1 MSKKTSDGESR
12 MGRLTNGER
21 TPPLL
26 REKLIAKLQGAVE
39 AAQRKRTPPY
49 RYVPDPDD
57 DSFPNQGVVRHLRS
71 TINAARGM
79 RTEAATLSGNSDRA
93 PSANDAIRHDEGEP
107 AHSLDADRHR

>member
-12 MGRLTNGER
+12 ITRLTNGER

-26 REKLIAKLQGAVE
+26 SEKLIAKLQGAVE

-49 RYVPDPDD
+49 GYVTDPDD
-57 DSFPNQGVVRHLRS
+57 DSSPNQGVVRQLRS
-71 TINAARGM
+71 AINVARGI
-79 RTEAATLSGNSDRA
+79 RTDDDTLSGYSDRA
-93 PSANDAIRHDEGEP
+93 PSPNDATRRDEGIP